1 MATKKLKIKI
11 PQSVEEIEDR
21 IHTSKSRFLSIS
33 TNIEAELEIIMA
45 EYFSRGDLEDYK
57 LFSSLF
63 YGKESELMFRKKIMI
78 FEKFLSNVYP
88 SYLKS
93 NKDFINSLERV
104 RKMRN
109 DFAHHINPRKSDLV
123 SYVGK
128 SHFPL
133 HYMEDGVHK
142 TKILTYH
149 DIMDR
154 FNDFSNILVETEKIM
169 KHCKTI
175 WKDKSKNND

>member
-1 MATKKLKIKI
+1 MAIKKSKIKI
-11 PQSVEEIEDR
+11 PKSEDEIQDR

-33 TNIEAELEIIMA
+33 TNIETELEIIMA
-45 EYFSRGDLEDYK
+45 EYFSRGDLDDYQ
-57 LFSSLF
+57 LFSHLF
-63 YGKESELMFRKKIMI
+63 YGKETELMFRKKIMI
-78 FEKFLSNVYP
+78 FEKFLKKVYP

-109 DFAHHINPRKSDLV
+109 KFAHHINPRKSDLT

-133 HYMEDGVHK
+133 LYMEDGLPK
-142 TKILTYH
+142 TEVLTYQQ
-149 DIMDR
+149 IMDR
-154 FNDFSNILVETEKIM
+154 FDDFKKILIETENIM
-169 KHCKTI
+169 RYCQKKYQ
-175 WKDKSKNND
+175 SKAKKP